1 MALFLDFFYR
11 KPPEGLR
18 KISER
23 AFVFS
28 CCLEGNEYQVY
39 SIKHI
44 MDQLRGYFPET
55 SFIVHNFQNKNHE
68 LQIINTLSE
77 YGITVITC
85 PRQYENCPLL
95 LPPETISHFLSSS
108 DDWLSIGQRNVL
120 LMHCENFGALAVLA
134 FMLAALLIYC
144 QQYTDQRKIMDMMYK
159 QVPPEL
165 LQALSCVNPL
175 PSRLRYPEYVP
186 RRNVLQWAPMIR
198 ALILDYVGGCRPIVK
213 TSPPDADRRI
223 KMIFSMPKKCK
234 AVRYFNRVDSRLI
247 NIEINCHVQ
256 GVVVLE
262 CITVYDDS
270 LEHEETMSHV
280 TFNTAFISSNAPAL
294 DLEETDTLW
303 NVSGQFPTDLRAE
316 VLFCEMDS
324 SSDSSVV
331 VDLPG
336 SVGKGLAVEAHGAL
350 ETDNALITTQQM
362 TASSTTKRNPES
374 PKDENDV
381 EKRTNSGSC
390 RVNEANRKMCN
401 PSEDGFL
408 ESMTPASLK
417 TCIDSDCT
425 TKSIESGEVRISV
438 RRHTQSKIVQPLARY
453 HGGTTSALGIT
464 ALLHDHA
471 SSLLK
476 PVWHTNSSAPP
487 IQPALPRILSN
498 PPPPP
503 PPPSPPLVKT
513 TKPHYLLSVLPS
525 PPTLRGSLLASAVPP
540 PPPPP
545 LPSFSNAS
553 IVKKHLKTTPVPLT
567 PLPNF
572 SSSTICQDTSF
583 VRGKKPTVPV
593 APSRPSPPQRACS
606 ETVSTSACSASP
618 PARSRQVVPPP
629 PAPLSHGGTSSGA
642 SILSGAKEKLKLR
655 ASSRTQAQSKK
666 ASLKPYHWFK
676 LTRVMQGSLWAEAQK
691 PEEAK
696 VLDLDMSELES
707 LFSIVIPNS
716 DHGGATVKSKRRES
730 GIKPDKVN
738 LIELRRAYNCEIMLT
753 KVKIPVSDLM
763 NSVLALNDSALD
775 IDQVDNLIKF
785 CPTKEEIELLKN
797 YKGNKENLGKCE
809 QFFLELMKVP
819 RVESKLRVFSF
830 KIQFCSQVA
839 YLRKSLNIVNS
850 ASQEVRSSVK
860 LKRIMQTVLSLGN
873 ALNHGTARGS
883 AVGFRLDSLLKLS
896 ETRSRNN
903 KLTLIHYLCKVLA
916 EKLPEVVDFHEDLVS
931 LEAATK
937 IQLKYLAEEMQAI
950 SKGLEKVIEE
960 LTASEN
966 DGAVSEHFCK
976 EFYGSAEEEVRSL
989 ASIYSGVGR
998 NADALALYFGEDPTR
1013 CPFEQGQ
1020 SSSFWGPT
1028 NLYMVH
1034 LRQVFSA
1041 VVSTLLSFV
1050 GMFRRAREENH
1061 KQMELEKNKPHKEKP
1076 KIGKL
1081 NRIL

>member
-1 MALFLDFFYR
+1 MALFLDFFYL

-28 CCLEGNEYQVY
+28 CCLEGKEYQVY

-44 MDQLRGYFPET
+44 MDQLRGHFPET

-77 YGITVITC
+77 YGITVITR

-95 LPPETISHFLSSS
+95 FPPETISHFLRSS

-120 LMHCENFGALAVLA
+120 LMHCENVGALAVLA

-175 PSRLRYPEYVP
+175 PSQLRYPEYVP

-198 ALILDYVGGCRPIVK
+198 ALILDCVGGCRPIVR

-223 KMIFSMPKKCK
+223 KMLFSMPKKHK
-234 AVRYFNRVDSRLI
+234 AVRYFKRVDSRLV

-256 GVVVLE
+256 GDVLE
-262 CITVYDDS
+262 CITLYDDS

-280 TFNTAFISSNAPAL
+280 MFNTAFISSNAPAL
-294 DLEETDTLW
+294 DLEETDILW
-303 NVSGQFPTDLRAE
+303 NVNGHFPTDLRAE

-324 SSDSSVV
+324 SSDPSVV

-362 TASSTTKRNPES
+362 MASSTTKRNPES
-374 PKDENDV
+374 LIDENDV
-381 EKRTNSGSC
+381 EKRMNSGSC
-390 RVNEANRKMCN
+390 RVNEGNRKMCS

-408 ESMTPASLK
+408 ESMMPASLK

-425 TKSIESGEVRISV
+425 TKSIESGEVRVSV
-438 RRHTQSKIVQPLARY
+438 RRHTQSKIVQLLARY
-453 HGGTTSALGIT
+453 HGGPTSALGIP

-525 PPTLRGSLLASAVPP
+525 PPTLRGSLLAFAVPP

-642 SILSGAKEKLKLR
+642 STLSGAKEKLKLR

-716 DHGGATVKSKRRES
+716 DHGGATEKSKRRES

-809 QFFLELMKVP
+809 QRFFLELMKVP

-860 LKRIMQTVLSLGN
+860 LKRIMQTILSLGN

-960 LTASEN
+960 LTASEY

-976 EFYGSAEEEVRSL
+976 TLKEFYGSAEEE
-989 ASIYSGVGR
+989 GR

-1013 CPFEQGQ
+1013 CPFEQ
-1020 SSSFWGPT
+1020 
-1028 NLYMVH
+1028 
-1034 LRQVFSA
+1034 

-1050 GMFRRAREENH
+1050 RMFRRAREENH
-1061 KQMELEKNKPHKEKP
+1061 KQMELEKNKAQKEKP

-1081 NRIL
+1081 NRLL